1 MLYEKLEK
9 YIADS
14 EYIKAVEQQV
24 LHQPASTLFY
34 GLNRSAKAVIMAHIF
49 RKTGKNILF
58 VSADDK
64 IAEDYLDDFEL
75 LVGSK
80 NCKFLPDYEVL
91 PYEERSPHY
100 VIRAQRIETMT
111 AAVSGQPAIY
121 NLSLRSFLRKM
132 VPRDVFAQNLINLQ
146 VGKEYDFARLLSDL
160 VSMGYENQYQ
170 VSKVGDIAHRGG
182 ILDIFTPRLH
192 KPLRIEFFGDEVES
206 IRVFSINSQK
216 STGEEYNEITLIPA
230 REISLN
236 DLDPEL
242 SAELWKKIHEN
253 DFYEGIELDVALL
266 LPRVENFLNYFSA
279 ENCLI
284 FWDEYQFFSSYFHEL
299 QEEIINMY
307 AKARQKQ
314 NRNFLPDPE
323 KIFSN
328 KADLSGILGS
338 HQNYFVSA
346 GYQDFAEITKK
357 LEAPFSSPDAYS
369 NDLEQLE
376 LALQQKLK
384 AGYQIIIQSDNRSQ
398 SKRMRDLLSN
408 LEAHIQFTIGVFQ
421 KGFEFAPTQ
430 LLVLTDHEIFSRYR
444 RKRRSSKF
452 SKEEVLVD
460 YDSLKPGDYI
470 VHIDHGVGIFT
481 GLKKLSVDGSTTECL
496 TIKYGGNDLVYVP
509 TYQLALVTRYVSEE
523 GITPEIH
530 KLGAKKWHNAK
541 KRAKKQIELVAEDL
555 IELYAERKSRQG
567 ITHATDSAWQQEL
580 EESFIY
586 EPTTDQ
592 LKSTQEIKSDME
604 SDVPMERLLC
614 GDVGFG
620 KTEVAIRAAFKA
632 VMGGF
637 QVAVLVPTTLL
648 AEQHYLVFKERI
660 AQYPVKIAMF
670 SRFRS
675 KKNLDRDVVGIYQGE
690 VDIAIGTHRLLS
702 KDIIFKN
709 LGLLIVDEEHR
720 FGVRHK
726 DRLRQLKSNV
736 DTLYMSATPIPRT
749 LHMALS
755 KLKELSLIRT
765 SPKARLPIR
774 TVIVPFDLDV
784 VKDAINRE
792 MDRGGQVF
800 FVHNRVQTI
809 ESMVAELR
817 KLVPH
822 AKFAVGHGQLPEKQL
837 EAVMIDFAD
846 HKFDVLVAST
856 IIENGIDIPNANTM
870 IINRADMFG
879 LAQIYQIR
887 GRVGRSNRR
896 AYAYLMIPPQL
907 TEIARLRLETLIE
920 YDTLGSG
927 YQIAMRDMEL
937 RGAGSLL
944 GTKQSGIIN
953 SIGFSYYNR
962 LLEKAIENL
971 QSDNPVEDWDESAE
985 EKQLKNIR
993 IEQDHYIPHD
1003 YISDQKERLAIYK
1016 RMLAFEKSKDFA
1028 ELKNELKDRFGK
1040 LPQQV
1045 KNSLQ
1050 YYRLKM
1056 LAEQANLKSV
1066 QLKANK
1072 FSMEFDN
1079 KTLPPR
1085 QVIAQLMKKFDYPVK
1100 FDTTGHLKIV
1110 FTILDPKSAVAQILE
1125 KALAIID
1132 WLNSQASPPSH

>member
-1 MLYEKLEK
+1 
-9 YIADS
+9 
-14 EYIKAVEQQV
+14 
-24 LHQPASTLFY
+24 
-34 GLNRSAKAVIMAHIF
+34 
-49 RKTGKNILF
+49 
-58 VSADDK
+58 
-64 IAEDYLDDFEL
+64 
-75 LVGSK
+75 
-80 NCKFLPDYEVL
+80 
-91 PYEERSPHY
+91 
-100 VIRAQRIETMT
+100 
-111 AAVSGQPAIY
+111 
-121 NLSLRSFLRKM
+121 
-132 VPRDVFAQNLINLQ
+132 
-146 VGKEYDFARLLSDL
+146 
-160 VSMGYENQYQ
+160 
-170 VSKVGDIAHRGG
+170 
-182 ILDIFTPRLH
+182 IFTPRLH
-192 KPLRIEFFGDEVES
+192 KPLRLEFFGDEVES

-216 STGEEYNEITLIPA
+216 STGEEYAEITLIPA

-236 DLDPEL
+236 DIDETIP
-242 SAELWKKIHEN
+242 AELWQRIHEN
-253 DFYEGIELDVALL
+253 NFYEGIELDVALL
-266 LPRVENFLNYFSA
+266 LPRVETFLDYFSTD
-279 ENCLI
+279 NCLI
-284 FWDEYQFFSSYFHEL
+284 FWDEYQFFSSYLHEL
-299 QEEIINMY
+299 QEEITNMY
-307 AKARQKQ
+307 AKARKKQSQKM
-314 NRNFLPDPE
+314 LPDPE

-328 KADLSGILGS
+328 KAELQQIFRTYQHHFTSG
-338 HQNYFVSA
+338 
-346 GYQDFAEITKK
+346 GYQDFGEVSHK

-376 LALQQKLK
+376 LALQQKIA
-384 AGYQIIIQSDNRSQ
+384 AGYRVIIQSDNRSQ

-408 LEAHIQFTIGVFQ
+408 LEAELEFTIGVFQ
-421 KGFEFAPTQ
+421 KGFEFAPAQ

-496 TIKYGGNDLVYVP
+496 SIKYGGNDLVYVP
-509 TYQLALVTRYVSEE
+509 TYQLNLVSRYISEE

-530 KLGAKKWHNAK
+530 KLGTKKWHNAK

-555 IELYAERKSRQG
+555 IKLYAERKSRQG
-567 ITHATDSAWQQEL
+567 ITHAPDSSWQQEL

-592 LKSTQEIKSDME
+592 LKSTDEIKSDME
-604 SDVPMERLLC
+604 SELPMERLLC

-632 VMGGF
+632 VMGGY

-648 AEQHYLVFKERI
+648 AEQHYLVFKERM

-675 KKNLDRDVVGIYQGE
+675 KANLDKDVVGIYNGE
-690 VDIAIGTHRLLS
+690 IDIAIGTHRLLS
-702 KDIIFKN
+702 KDIIFRK

-792 MDRGGQVF
+792 IDRGGQVF

-809 ESMVAELR
+809 DSMVAELR
-817 KLVPH
+817 KLVPQ

-846 HKFDVLVAST
+846 QKFDVLVAST
-856 IIENGIDIPNANTM
+856 IIENGIDIPNANTI

-896 AYAYLMIPPQL
+896 AYAYLMIPSHL

-944 GTKQSGIIN
+944 GTKQSGIMN

-962 LLEKAIENL
+962 LLEKAIENF
-971 QSDNPVEDWDESAE
+971 QSDNPQANWDEETESRE
-985 EKQLKNIR
+985 MKNIR
-993 IEQDHYIPHD
+993 IEQDHYIPQS
-1003 YISDQKERLAIYK
+1003 YISDEKERLAIYK
-1016 RMLAFEKSKDFA
+1016 RMLAFGKSEEFA
-1028 ELKNELKDRFGK
+1028 ELKKELKDRFGK

-1045 KNSLQ
+1045 ENSLQ

-1056 LAEQANLKSV
+1056 LSEQANLKSV

-1072 FSMEFDN
+1072 FIMEFDN

-1085 QVIAQLMKKFDYPVK
+1085 QTIAQLMKKFDYPVK

-1110 FTILDPKSAVAQILE
+1110 FTILEPKSAVARILE

-1132 WLNSQASPPSH
+1132 WLNNQA